1 MEAPRLGAITAL
13 FFRSGS
19 FTLGGGSTIQAV
31 LHLEVVERRGW
42 LSSAEFGLIYGLA
55 RFTPGTNILACSA
68 ALAWR
73 LGGWPAAV
81 AAVVA
86 VSLPASLLLLA
97 LLDGYERVRALAW
110 VGHAISG
117 ALVAV
122 VALIAVSSWKLVQPF
137 AAKRRWV
144 RIGLLTGGATAA
156 LASGALSPIAI
167 LGVAIVAG
175 LLLDR
180 LGVA

>member
-1 MEAPRLGAITAL
+1 MEGPRLGAITAL

-19 FTLGGGSTIQAV
+19 FTVGGGTTIQAV
-31 LHLEVVERRGW
+31 LHLELVDRRRW
-42 LSSAEFGLIYGLA
+42 LSSSEFGLVYGLA
-55 RFTPGTNILACSA
+55 RFTPGTSILACSA

-86 VSLPASLLLLA
+86 VSLPASFLILA
-97 LLDGYERVRALAW
+97 LLDGYERIRALPW
-110 VGHAISG
+110 VAQAISG

-122 VALIAVSSWKLVQPF
+122 VALIAVSSWRLVQPY
-137 AAKRRWV
+137 ASRRRWV
-144 RIGLLTGGATAA
+144 RIVLLSGGATAA
-156 LASGALSPIAI
+156 LASGVLSPIAI
-167 LGVAIVAG
+167 LALAIVVG
-175 LLLDR
+175 LVLDR

>member
-1 MEAPRLGAITAL
+1 MEAPRLGALAAL

-19 FTLGGGSTIQAV
+19 FTLGGGLSIQAV
-31 LHLEVVERRGW
+31 LFLELVERRRW
-42 LSSAEFGLIYGLA
+42 LSSSEFGLIYGLA
-55 RFTPGTNILACSA
+55 RFTPGTNILACTA

-73 LGGWPAAV
+73 LGGWAAAV

-86 VSLPASLLLLA
+86 VSLPASILILA
-97 LLDGYERVRALAW
+97 LLDGYERVRGNPWFAQ
-110 VGHAISG
+110 AISG

-122 VALIAVSSWKLVQPF
+122 VALIVVSSWKLVAPY
-137 AAKRRWV
+137 AAKKRWV
-144 RIGLLTGGATAA
+144 RIGLLTGGAAAA
-156 LASGALSPIAI
+156 LASGLLSPIAI
-167 LGVAIVAG
+167 LAVAIVCG

>member
-19 FTLGGGSTIQAV
+19 FTLGGGTTIQAV
-31 LHLEVVERRGW
+31 LHLELVERRRW
-42 LSSAEFGLIYGLA
+42 LTAAEFGLIYGLA

-81 AAVVA
+81 AAVAV

-97 LLDGYERVRALAW
+97 LLDGYDQVRAVPW
-110 VGHAISG
+110 VSQAISG

-122 VALIAVSSWKLVQPF
+122 VALIAVSSWKLVQPY
-137 AAKRRWV
+137 AVKRRWV
-144 RIGLLTGGATAA
+144 RIAVLTGGAAAA
-156 LASGALSPIAI
+156 LATGVLSPIAI
-167 LGVAIVAG
+167 LGAAIVAG
-175 LLLDR
+175 LVLDR
-180 LGVA
+180 LGGS